1 LAYVRVY
8 RPENISIE
16 KTKILP
22 RHIKFTEYDGCE
34 SIDGKASAKNQEL
47 EDTYEKL
54 QREAEKRCNNRKYL
68 ELSKQS
74 VTTLI
79 SSLSGD
85 ELEKAQLLLDT
96 LNKILL

>member
-1 LAYVRVY
+1 MYKTQYKADEILHKV
-8 RPENISIE
+8 EE
-16 KTKILP
+16 KM
-22 RHIKFTEYDGCE
+22 
-34 SIDGKASAKNQEL
+34 
-47 EDTYEKL
+47 

-85 ELEKAQLLLDT
+85 ELEKAKQLLNM
-96 LNKILL
+96 LNNILL